1 MEVITVSPPNKAMQ
15 RLGLRGAF
23 PKMPF
28 LHYTFPEVNLA
39 KTTYLAQAHTTSSSA
54 ALNLME

>member
-1 MEVITVSPPNKAMQ
+1 MEVITASPNKAMQ

-23 PKMPF
+23 PKIPF